1 MSEQIG
7 VNLTDDYPLYED
19 LIVHL
24 KPALYRIQHHMS
36 ITNPLL
42 HKIMED
48 YSELFHVV
56 QRGVRC
62 VFSDMT
68 VPEEEVGYLFLHFAS
83 ALLRD
88 KQGIRALVICSSG
101 IGTAK
106 ILATCL
112 KKEIPAF
119 LGRLF
124 I

>member
-1 MSEQIG
+1 
-7 VNLTDDYPLYED
+7 
-19 LIVHL
+19 
-24 KPALYRIQHHMS
+24 MS

-68 VPEEEVGYLFLHFAS
+68 VPEGEVGYLVLHFAS

-88 KQGIRALVICSSG
+88 KQGIRALVIYSSE
-101 IGTAK
+101 IGTTK
-106 ILATCL
+106 ILATRL